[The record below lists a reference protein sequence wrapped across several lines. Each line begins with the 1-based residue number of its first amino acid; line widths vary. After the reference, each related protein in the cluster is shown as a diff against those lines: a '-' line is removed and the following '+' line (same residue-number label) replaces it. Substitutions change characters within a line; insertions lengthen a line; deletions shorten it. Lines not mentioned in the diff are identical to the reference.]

1 MLPAKHKLK
10 SITCQNYIDAG
21 DLLHS
26 LCIVIHLP
34 IFGVKNLK
42 THFRLNSLVSTVTC
56 MFRLSYSM
64 CQITDIN
71 WNIFPASVCRHDIN
85 LLWI

>member
-42 THFRLNSLVSTVTC
+42 THFRMTKT
-56 MFRLSYSM
+56 YSM

-71 WNIFPASVCRHDIN
+71 WNIFAASVCRHDIN